1 MLDGATEMATT
12 TEDRIASLE
21 ARVSDIEA
29 SLGRT
34 QRPRIGVTIEEVRA
48 RAGRPVER
56 GPEQFE
62 RLHRIFGRFSGPE
75 DLSSRMRDYLYGERE

>member
-1 MLDGATEMATT
+1 MVAPVE
-12 TEDRIASLE
+12 ERIALLE
-21 ARVSDIEA
+21 ARVSDIEETLA
-29 SLGRT
+29 R
-34 QRPRIGVTIEEVRA
+34 RHPPRIGVTIEEVRA
-48 RAGRPVER
+48 KVGRPAER